1 MYSQFT
7 IHRTSLNLEII
18 VLDDGSTDGTADAV
32 RRVAAGDPRVRPIQ
46 DQGGELPPSW
56 LGNPV
61 DGSDMA
67 ECRMYTGAQE
77 TFEGYTK
84 SLWSAFGRAPGSRGG
99 IAATLTSKDAT
110 TRRWGAFGYASGVA
124 GRAMMVRKR
133 LAFGRPED
141 LNTRGP
147 LHRKLNVRAHHTG
160 DHMTARGSVC
170 GQPV

>member
-77 TFEGYTK
+77 IYEDTQNPC
-84 SLWSAFGRAPGSRGG
+84 GRH
-99 IAATLTSKDAT
+99 L
-110 TRRWGAFGYASGVA
+110 GARQVH
-124 GRAMMVRKR
+124 VVV
-133 LAFGRPED
+133 LP
-141 LNTRGP
+141 P
-147 LHRKLNVRAHHTG
+147 L
-160 DHMTARGSVC
+160 
-170 GQPV
+170 